1 MINNN
6 VNNIFF
12 QKKFDGLIIDQGET
26 TYDCHI
32 SKATEHSKEK
42 SYQSMHYDNND
53 KDQIVIEQINLSE
66 TIDNDQIDLNQDIE
80 DISCK
85 SLDQYCN
92 EEIKGQDDLFTKL
105 PGKTFDTEKNYV
117 EMLFTNGMVSNKLN
131 IKFDK
136 NIESAQS
143 KLMNQLSVIGEKDN
157 SQVLTELLGE
167 HLGNR
172 DICVRQINQDF
183 NKEEKNTAKM
193 TSDISNEDNLI
204 DIALL
209 PIDMVDIQTLYD
221 SEQDMLKYSSEYKI
235 SEQLNTILSYQLDGR
250 TVDEVRDDDNIL
262 EDSPQLSP
270 VILRNRTMRETND
283 LLNDSG
289 STQTH
294 DETYNDDPSYINE
307 MNLSDMTV
315 ASLSGL
321 DSVDNLEKS
330 LTLPAES
337 DNAHSELLQDQLSHE
352 NEEENNDPGL
362 DLAISKEISLNTQKG
377 SIDNSELIVQQSNV
391 PRWKKKYACP
401 FCHKILVGQL
411 PRHIRNV
418 HGNIEDVKKLN
429 NTSKGS
435 AERKEILTVF
445 RNNGAF
451 SHNCNEL
458 YNKGTYTKANARK
471 HISQCR
477 KKQGES
483 KNLKG
488 QRVYYVMGKTI
499 EARMLSTANDIL
511 RLVVFPVLQEDEI
524 VRLIRYDWLIIL
536 YGNKLCIKYTA
547 HYQHNMIRQINST
560 ITQLAD
566 LFHPKCIQTVINAIG
581 QIARINYLKN
591 TCEVPAVALNVV
603 TYIRQI
609 AVMLETEYV
618 VREEDQLQKQVA
630 NFLKVYNSEMS
641 IAVNKVA
648 NESQAQLK
656 RHKVVILP
664 MSEDIQKLIIYIKT
678 VKKIHFTN
686 LKETF
691 DYQSW
696 LAASKLVAAYLL
708 VFNRRRVGD
717 VQNITVSDID
727 RLQSIDKHADKEEY
741 NALDDEGKKIARNY
755 YRIEIRGKLN
765 KDVAVIAS
773 NDIIDELRLLISYR
787 ALADVPSDNDFVFGL
802 PNGGTSRIRVINLCT
817 VMRNLSVACGAEK
830 PELLRGTQLRKH
842 VATKCVEFELSDNAL
857 SDLTK
862 HMGHSEKIHKDYY
875 RKPIK
880 SKTIVQVTKLLHAV
894 HGTVD
899 DKNDEEEDININDE
913 SEYVE
918 YDSLSH
924 STGNDN
930 MSNIPS
936 ETNEIYD
943 SNFSSNS
950 TQIPSGT
957 EVTFD
962 NVVPCTSSANY
973 SSVLTDNGQFCEQ
986 NTPKDKPVVA
996 MVSSIGFSRK
1006 KPYSSEEKR
1015 AIMTEF
1021 KDHFIN
1027 QTLPSFEKID
1037 ELLAKYPCLKNRRR
1051 DWIKISKTTQRPSV
1065 SSPTSPAF
1073 LLSPVSDSV
1082 FDSPTTSTVTMF
1094 EQNSGATSSESQNK
1108 LPDGWFNK
1116 STDEKLTLLMETLS
1130 THSQSLSEIP
1140 NITKSS
1146 MNYRQ
1151 KLNSKVKKLED
1162 ETIANSQVLSERIM
1176 AITSQTLMT
1185 PSTVVQQTSELII
1198 SGVPEPVA
1206 TKLSPIDIA
1215 DKVLEVLSI
1224 TDLKQDILSIRK
1236 IDKKSN
1242 STSSNG
1248 SANINNNSNKPISH
1262 SYILKL
1268 KSPQVRDSILES
1280 RRDLNCDLLSSSYVS
1295 NHLKTYISEQS
1306 LHCVPYGATHHTNN
1320 NETWL
1325 DVILLD
1331 NKSKQGAYFK
1341 SHQPFM
1347 NGHDYLVC
1355 EYLLNLPKRW
1365 EKQVKFRSFSD
1376 KNHNDLANSLMRSL
1390 NIGMDSLEYDDP
1402 NQLLNIFIDNA
1413 LASLDEFAPLRT
1425 RKLHDAIRQI
1435 TTDAQAVANWA
1446 KDNGLEINVNKTKAM
1461 LLGSSGKLK
1470 SIQQNFLP
1478 PIIVNDDS
1486 LMLHEVMNNLTA
1498 NKPRVSLKRLCP
1510 YPSNVS
1516 IDKKS
1521 KYLEINSSNS
1531 DTSLKSTHKHSSDIL
1546 NQKLSRDDME
1556 DFISRTPNTSQ
1567 TWIGN
1572 MKHTC
1577 IENVDISSIHQIS
1590 GIDSNVSEKYTGT
1603 KEFSQDQNETTSS
1616 DLVNSFT
1623 DTNGNRCLKLA
1634 NTEVPFLLT
1643 KENLRNIPIIFSNNS
1658 SNDDATE
1665 RRSPDNR
1672 SNIQVPACSLL
1683 NSNAELEKL
1692 KSEPESN
1699 FSDSDSVDSDS
1710 NDSGTRFEIMR
1721 KNKFKFLTAFRQSDK
1736 DSTTDDEL
1744 SMQDTA
1750 PVESPEKNINSD
1762 ESDSDHDDNSISQ
1775 SVLPDMLLDSNK
1787 SVKSHLDLENHENL
1801 VKELRVH
1808 QPLNELNE
1816 DSIDTDPSYIRR
1828 SEEDSTEDENEQTNV
1843 ITNITKPK
1851 NTHKPNETVVIEENC
1866 IAKGYDVD
1874 VPHPIPSTSSGGPRI
1889 YVKTSNSGPKQHA
1902 CQYCGKLYFK
1912 LARHITTVH
1921 KDEEEVRKIIAL

>member
-1 MINNN
+1 HYDSLIDVKNRLNKGLPQVKLVRIKFPTKKIDLHNFDLKGDFNKIIKLQIDECPDQHVDQGKLTHEESEVLHPISEDHQCDFDNITSRLNSRLPYVKLTRIKFPTLKRNLDHYLLSNKGLKKSKFYESEQDNDKKTLMRDDLASNSLTEHQVEWHKNNN
-6 VNNIFF
+6 KKTFDDVFNFELNKRSNDSTFQQFQHFNNHDFRINHDHDYVICRKINTLELLDKY
-12 QKKFDGLIIDQGET
+12 QNSEDISLTACNGQQNNKDNITTDPPDTTSIIKKKFDGLIIDQGET

-105 PGKTFDTEKNYV
+105 PGKTFDTEKKLCRDAIYQW
-117 EMLFTNGMVSNKLN
+117 NGEQQIKRKICTMEEISNNNK

-157 SQVLTELLGE
+157 
-167 HLGNR
+167 N
-172 DICVRQINQDF
+172 
-183 NKEEKNTAKM
+183 
-193 TSDISNEDNLI
+193 
-204 DIALL
+204 
-209 PIDMVDIQTLYD
+209 
-221 SEQDMLKYSSEYKI
+221 
-235 SEQLNTILSYQLDGR
+235 GR

-377 SIDNSELIVQQSNV
+377 SIDNSELI
-391 PRWKKKYACP
+391 YACP

-547 HYQHNMIRQINST
+547 HYQHNMIRARLRLIGRLLFAAKQINST

-678 VKKIHFTN
+678 
-686 LKETF
+686 
-691 DYQSW
+691 SW

-817 VMRNLSVACGAEK
+817 VMCNLSVACGAEK

-957 EVTFD
+957 EVIFD

-1051 DWIKISKTTQRPSV
+1051 DWIKSWIHSQFKKKNVKTLNNDKSIKVVENRKIKHK
-1065 SSPTSPAF
+1065 
-1073 LLSPVSDSV
+1073 
-1082 FDSPTTSTVTMF
+1082 VTM
-1094 EQNSGATSSESQNK
+1094 
-1108 LPDGWFNK
+1108 L
-1116 STDEKLTLLMETLS
+1116 
-1130 THSQSLSEIP
+1130 
-1140 NITKSS
+1140 
-1146 MNYRQ
+1146 R
-1151 KLNSKVKKLED
+1151 KK
-1162 ETIANSQVLSERIM
+1162 
-1176 AITSQTLMT
+1176 
-1185 PSTVVQQTSELII
+1185 
-1198 SGVPEPVA
+1198 
-1206 TKLSPIDIA
+1206 
-1215 DKVLEVLSI
+1215 
-1224 TDLKQDILSIRK
+1224 
-1236 IDKKSN
+1236 
-1242 STSSNG
+1242 
-1248 SANINNNSNKPISH
+1248 
-1262 SYILKL
+1262 
-1268 KSPQVRDSILES
+1268 
-1280 RRDLNCDLLSSSYVS
+1280 
-1295 NHLKTYISEQS
+1295 
-1306 LHCVPYGATHHTNN
+1306 
-1320 NETWL
+1320 
-1325 DVILLD
+1325 
-1331 NKSKQGAYFK
+1331 
-1341 SHQPFM
+1341 
-1347 NGHDYLVC
+1347 
-1355 EYLLNLPKRW
+1355 
-1365 EKQVKFRSFSD
+1365 
-1376 KNHNDLANSLMRSL
+1376 
-1390 NIGMDSLEYDDP
+1390 
-1402 NQLLNIFIDNA
+1402 
-1413 LASLDEFAPLRT
+1413 
-1425 RKLHDAIRQI
+1425 
-1435 TTDAQAVANWA
+1435 
-1446 KDNGLEINVNKTKAM
+1446 
-1461 LLGSSGKLK
+1461 
-1470 SIQQNFLP
+1470 
-1478 PIIVNDDS
+1478 
-1486 LMLHEVMNNLTA
+1486 
-1498 NKPRVSLKRLCP
+1498 
-1510 YPSNVS
+1510 
-1516 IDKKS
+1516 
-1521 KYLEINSSNS
+1521 
-1531 DTSLKSTHKHSSDIL
+1531 IL
-1546 NQKLSRDDME
+1546 N
-1556 DFISRTPNTSQ
+1556 
-1567 TWIGN
+1567 
-1572 MKHTC
+1572 
-1577 IENVDISSIHQIS
+1577 
-1590 GIDSNVSEKYTGT
+1590 
-1603 KEFSQDQNETTSS
+1603 
-1616 DLVNSFT
+1616 
-1623 DTNGNRCLKLA
+1623 
-1634 NTEVPFLLT
+1634 
-1643 KENLRNIPIIFSNNS
+1643 
-1658 SNDDATE
+1658 
-1665 RRSPDNR
+1665 
-1672 SNIQVPACSLL
+1672 
-1683 NSNAELEKL
+1683 
-1692 KSEPESN
+1692 
-1699 FSDSDSVDSDS
+1699 
-1710 NDSGTRFEIMR
+1710 
-1721 KNKFKFLTAFRQSDK
+1721 
-1736 DSTTDDEL
+1736 
-1744 SMQDTA
+1744 
-1750 PVESPEKNINSD
+1750 
-1762 ESDSDHDDNSISQ
+1762 
-1775 SVLPDMLLDSNK
+1775 
-1787 SVKSHLDLENHENL
+1787 
-1801 VKELRVH
+1801 
-1808 QPLNELNE
+1808 
-1816 DSIDTDPSYIRR
+1816 
-1828 SEEDSTEDENEQTNV
+1828 
-1843 ITNITKPK
+1843 
-1851 NTHKPNETVVIEENC
+1851 
-1866 IAKGYDVD
+1866 
-1874 VPHPIPSTSSGGPRI
+1874 
-1889 YVKTSNSGPKQHA
+1889 
-1902 CQYCGKLYFK
+1902 
-1912 LARHITTVH
+1912 
-1921 KDEEEVRKIIAL
+1921 KI

>member
-1 MINNN
+1 MLNNN
-6 VNNIFF
+6 SLKSLLIEDIAFRYDWSDTDSEGYDGDTEELLDNFHKILVFKSTADRDENNLQFVSDENSLNDDSISSEPLTDDVINQKNVSSKDENSVTECHYDSLIDVKNRLNKGLPQVKLVRIKFPTKKIDLHNFDLKGDFNKIIKLQIDECPDQHVDQGKLTHEESEVLHPISEDHQCDFDNITSRLNSRLPIKKSKFYESEQDNDKKTLMRDDLASNSLTEHQVEWHKNNNKVTDGMCEQIFNFSHDKLSNNSPDLMETKKTFDDVFNFELNKRSNDSTF
-12 QKKFDGLIIDQGET
+12 QQFQHFNNHDFRINHDHDYVICRKINTLELLDKVQYQNSEDISLTACNGQQNNKDNITTDPPDTTSIIKKKFDGLIIDQGET
-26 TYDCHI
+26 TYDCHF

-157 SQVLTELLGE
+157 SQ
-167 HLGNR
+167 

-183 NKEEKNTAKM
+183 NKEKKKNTAKM

-330 LTLPAES
+330 VTLPAES

-362 DLAISKEISLNTQKG
+362 DLAISKEIINCSTIQC
-377 SIDNSELIVQQSNV
+377 SAME
-391 PRWKKKYACP
+391 KKYACP

-547 HYQHNMIRQINST
+547 HYQHNMIRARLRLIGRLLFAAKQINST

-691 DYQSW
+691 DQSW

-918 YDSLSH
+918 YDSFSH

-957 EVTFD
+957 EVIFD

-1051 DWIKISKTTQRPSV
+1051 DWIKSWI
-1065 SSPTSPAF
+1065 
-1073 LLSPVSDSV
+1073 
-1082 FDSPTTSTVTMF
+1082 
-1094 EQNSGATSSESQNK
+1094 
-1108 LPDGWFNK
+1108 
-1116 STDEKLTLLMETLS
+1116 
-1130 THSQSLSEIP
+1130 HSQF
-1140 NITKSS
+1140 
-1146 MNYRQ
+1146 
-1151 KLNSKVKKLED
+1151 KKKML
-1162 ETIANSQVLSERIM
+1162 
-1176 AITSQTLMT
+1176 
-1185 PSTVVQQTSELII
+1185 
-1198 SGVPEPVA
+1198 
-1206 TKLSPIDIA
+1206 
-1215 DKVLEVLSI
+1215 
-1224 TDLKQDILSIRK
+1224 
-1236 IDKKSN
+1236 
-1242 STSSNG
+1242 
-1248 SANINNNSNKPISH
+1248 
-1262 SYILKL
+1262 
-1268 KSPQVRDSILES
+1268 
-1280 RRDLNCDLLSSSYVS
+1280 RR
-1295 NHLKTYISEQS
+1295 
-1306 LHCVPYGATHHTNN
+1306 
-1320 NETWL
+1320 
-1325 DVILLD
+1325 
-1331 NKSKQGAYFK
+1331 
-1341 SHQPFM
+1341 
-1347 NGHDYLVC
+1347 
-1355 EYLLNLPKRW
+1355 
-1365 EKQVKFRSFSD
+1365 
-1376 KNHNDLANSLMRSL
+1376 
-1390 NIGMDSLEYDDP
+1390 
-1402 NQLLNIFIDNA
+1402 
-1413 LASLDEFAPLRT
+1413 
-1425 RKLHDAIRQI
+1425 
-1435 TTDAQAVANWA
+1435 
-1446 KDNGLEINVNKTKAM
+1446 
-1461 LLGSSGKLK
+1461 
-1470 SIQQNFLP
+1470 
-1478 PIIVNDDS
+1478 
-1486 LMLHEVMNNLTA
+1486 
-1498 NKPRVSLKRLCP
+1498 
-1510 YPSNVS
+1510 
-1516 IDKKS
+1516 
-1521 KYLEINSSNS
+1521 
-1531 DTSLKSTHKHSSDIL
+1531 
-1546 NQKLSRDDME
+1546 
-1556 DFISRTPNTSQ
+1556 
-1567 TWIGN
+1567 
-1572 MKHTC
+1572 
-1577 IENVDISSIHQIS
+1577 
-1590 GIDSNVSEKYTGT
+1590 
-1603 KEFSQDQNETTSS
+1603 
-1616 DLVNSFT
+1616 
-1623 DTNGNRCLKLA
+1623 
-1634 NTEVPFLLT
+1634 
-1643 KENLRNIPIIFSNNS
+1643 
-1658 SNDDATE
+1658 
-1665 RRSPDNR
+1665 
-1672 SNIQVPACSLL
+1672 
-1683 NSNAELEKL
+1683 
-1692 KSEPESN
+1692 
-1699 FSDSDSVDSDS
+1699 
-1710 NDSGTRFEIMR
+1710 
-1721 KNKFKFLTAFRQSDK
+1721 
-1736 DSTTDDEL
+1736 
-1744 SMQDTA
+1744 
-1750 PVESPEKNINSD
+1750 
-1762 ESDSDHDDNSISQ
+1762 
-1775 SVLPDMLLDSNK
+1775 
-1787 SVKSHLDLENHENL
+1787 
-1801 VKELRVH
+1801 
-1808 QPLNELNE
+1808 
-1816 DSIDTDPSYIRR
+1816 
-1828 SEEDSTEDENEQTNV
+1828 
-1843 ITNITKPK
+1843 
-1851 NTHKPNETVVIEENC
+1851 
-1866 IAKGYDVD
+1866 
-1874 VPHPIPSTSSGGPRI
+1874 
-1889 YVKTSNSGPKQHA
+1889 
-1902 CQYCGKLYFK
+1902 
-1912 LARHITTVH
+1912 
-1921 KDEEEVRKIIAL
+1921 